1 MELSIVSPMY
11 NEQDNI
17 EGTVQEIKRVLANYE
32 RPWELIL
39 VNDGSTDRTLEVA
52 TRIAGQYPNISVV
65 SYPKNRGRGYA
76 LRSGFARASGN
87 FMITIESDLSWNA
100 ESILEM
106 LKKFEEDIT
115 IDLVLASPYM
125 KGGRTENIPLKR
137 LAISKL
143 GNKILGLAMKGNLN
157 MVTQMFRGYR
167 REVIDAL
174 ELESDGKEIHLE
186 ILSKAMAAGY
196 RVVEIPAVLKW
207 RAKGASKFQFK
218 ATSISH
224 LLFSFYEKPAL
235 LFGLIGLCMAVIGLL
250 IGLYIIVLWQQHTLN
265 PVRPLMTL
273 LILFVLSGIQ
283 LAAFGFIGTQI
294 AMLRKEIIKVQR
306 ENRLLEQRLR
316 EEIAQQVINP
326 ENQNA

>member
-17 EGTVQEIKRVLANYE
+17 EGTVQEIRRVLANYE
-32 RPWELIL
+32 HPWELIL

-65 SYPKNRGRGYA
+65 SYPQNRGRGYA

-87 FMITIESDLSWNA
+87 FIITIESDLSWNA

-143 GNKILGLAMKGNLN
+143 GNKILGLAIKGNLN

-186 ILSKAMAAGY
+186 ILSKAIAAGY

-207 RAKGASKFQFK
+207 RAKGTSKFKLK

-235 LFGLIGLCMAVIGLL
+235 LFGFIGLCMAVIGLL

-306 ENRLLEQRLR
+306 EHRLLGKKLLKTEDQ
-316 EEIAQQVINP
+316 ESNE
-326 ENQNA
+326 